1 MTATLESTNPT
12 RQILGEILISQD
24 WVKPTDLDAALT
36 EQRESNERLGQILVR
51 LGHLSEMELEF
62 ILAQQKGNTL
72 TGEAD
77 NVKQR
82 LGDILRKSSRLTPRE
97 LSLAL
102 DEQKRTNE
110 QLGTV
115 LTRLG
120 LLSQDELNACLAWQD
135 DFNAGDPLAVRL
147 LIGEI
152 LVASKRV
159 SRRELADALEQQ
171 RLTKKQVGQIL
182 LESGKVSKF
191 DLRNALKIQT
201 KMVAATLVGI
211 MGAAMM
217 TGCATPTVPTTLG
230 PKSQMQNGIYRP
242 AFKGTQAFNPQGRAL
257 MATLPGG
264 KQIQRFKDGSNVLKD
279 VPFFQQGHDNT
290 CGQASTT
297 VVLNY
302 WGVNQ
307 DYQELVNEQNKL
319 NLGTGY
325 DKIVDVLKAKGL
337 DAKAYRQGNLAY
349 LKRLIDDGRPPIV
362 MLEYNHD
369 MLQSHYVV
377 VVGYN
382 ELSNKII
389 IHDSIDGPY
398 RQFDADEFTAMWQAP
413 GLSSLPVLG
422 GGNYQGLIIEAGK

>member
-1 MTATLESTNPT
+1 MTVMLEKNPT
-12 RQILGEILISQD
+12 GQILGDILLAQE
-24 WVKPTDLDAALT
+24 WVKPAALEEALA
-36 EQRESNERLGQILVR
+36 EQQSSNERLGQILVR
-51 LGHLSEMELEF
+51 LGHLTEMELEF
-62 ILAQQKGNTL
+62 ILTQQKGNTL
-72 TGEAD
+72 TGETD

-97 LSLAL
+97 LSTAL
-102 DEQKRTNE
+102 EEQKRSNE

-135 DFNAGDPLAVRL
+135 DFNSGDPLAVRL

-159 SRRELADALEQQ
+159 SRRELAEALEAQ

-201 KMVAATLVGI
+201 KMVAVTLLGI

-217 TGCATPTVPTTLG
+217 TGCATPTVPTTIG
-230 PKSQMQNGIYRP
+230 PKSQMVDGVYRP
-242 AFKGTQAFNPQGRAL
+242 VFKGTQAFSPSGKAL
-257 MATLPGG
+257 LATMPGG
-264 KQIQRFKDGSNVLKD
+264 QTIQSYKDGSRVLKD

-307 DYQELVNEQNKL
+307 DYQQLVNEQNKL

-325 DKIVDVLKAKGL
+325 DKIVDTLKAKGL
-337 DAKAYRQGNLAY
+337 DAKAYRQGNLNY
-349 LKRLIDDGRPPIV
+349 LKRLVDDGRPPIV

-382 ELSNKII
+382 ELSNRII

-398 RQFDADEFTAMWQAP
+398 RQLDADEFTAMWQAK
-413 GLSSLPVLG
+413 GLSNMPVFG
-422 GGNYQGLIIEAGK
+422 GQNYQGLIIEAGK